1 MRRARGERFVD
12 LLPTYQR
19 ERQTLGLANIDCWKH
34 ISQEKGFLG
43 YFIVENIH
51 ISALRGVIKAF
62 TGSIAYCSI
71 CSAHNKF
78 ADKIQVVWITGFEN
92 VVQLFKEHHNFYWK
106 RESKTEDK
114 IYAHIYLFLDSSVHF
129 RFVRD
134 LSVQILI
141 PPQIFWKHPFCD
153 DVDWV
158 FHQVLSHLFYLF
170 FPFTVVSMII
180 LFCKKGLIFSALCTL
195 TKIPKHLLWVDIYS
209 PDS

>member
-1 MRRARGERFVD
+1 MFF
-12 LLPTYQR
+12 
-19 ERQTLGLANIDCWKH
+19 GLDNFGD
-34 ISQEKGFLG
+34 
-43 YFIVENIH
+43 H

-62 TGSIAYCSI
+62 TGSLAYCSI

-78 ADKIQVVWITGFEN
+78 ADKIRIVWITEFVN
-92 VVQLFKEHHNFYWK
+92 VVQPFKVHHNFYWK

-114 IYAHIYLFLDSSVHF
+114 IYAHIYLFLDGSAYF
-129 RFVRD
+129 RLVRD

-158 FHQVLSHLFYLF
+158 LHQVLCHLFYLF

-180 LFCKKGLIFSALCTL
+180 LFCKKGLIFQLCVRCWKFQINLTFALSR
-195 TKIPKHLLWVDIYS
+195 HLLTRFITVPANTARNLKLCKS
-209 PDS
+209 G